1 MILLSNQDKNRK
13 KLSMKLKNFAHL
25 SLVATMFV
33 LTSCDWIC
41 REKET
46 SLNIYQPPTL
56 HLKAG
61 QPIKTVEGV
70 YTPQT
75 DELWHSDARYRILES
90 AQIR

>member
-1 MILLSNQDKNRK
+1 MRS
-13 KLSMKLKNFAHL
+13 KNFVHL

-41 REKET
+41 KEKEN

-61 QPIKTVEGV
+61 APIKTVEGV

-75 DELWHSDARYRILES
+75 DELWHSDARFRKLES
-90 AQIR
+90 ETIR